1 MLKNVFIF
9 VGGILTGTFVG
20 AQIAKKKYEE
30 IANEEIEEIRDYY
43 REINKD
49 LADQLVDK
57 TSGPEKVEEP
67 KEVEES
73 KEVEEVEEVI
83 EERKQYENIIKR
95 GNYMAVDE
103 EEQNNVCYE
112 AYPIDPS
119 EFGNE
124 GKNATETLTY
134 FADGVLVNEVDEVV
148 EDPDLVV
155 GRHHID
161 IFNEFPD
168 ATCVYVRNDLDG
180 MDYEIIKD
188 DWCWSD
194 FDEKGY
200 APPIEEKPEKKPH
213 QL

>member
-1 MLKNVFIF
+1 MKSIKSLFIF
-9 VGGILTGTFVG
+9 AVGALAGTFVG

-43 REINKD
+43 RKVNKE
-49 LADQLVDK
+49 LADQLVAK
-57 TSGPEKVEEP
+57 TEEP
-67 KEVEES
+67 KEEIEE
-73 KEVEEVEEVI
+73 ERE
-83 EERKQYENIIKR
+83 EERKQYNNIIKR

-103 EEQNNVCYE
+103 EEQNNVCDE

-119 EFGNE
+119 EFGND

-194 FDEKGY
+194 FNEKGY

>member
-1 MLKNVFIF
+1 MKSVKGIFIF
-9 VGGILTGTFVG
+9 VLGVVSGTFAG

-30 IANEEIEEIRDYY
+30 IANEEIEEIRAYY
-43 REINKD
+43 KEREKE
-49 LADQLVDK
+49 VK
-57 TSGPEKVEEP
+57 EVEEP
-67 KEVEES
+67 KAVEAP
-73 KEVEEVEEVI
+73 EEEEI
-83 EERKQYENIIKR
+83 KEERKHYNNIIKR

-103 EEQNNVCYE
+103 EEQNNVCDE

-119 EFGNE
+119 EFGND

-134 FADGVLVNEVDEVV
+134 FADGVLVNEVDEVI

-180 MDYEIIKD
+180 TDYEILKD

-194 FDEKGY
+194 FNEKGY
-200 APPIEEKPEKKPH
+200 APPMEEKPEKKPH

>member
-1 MLKNVFIF
+1 MKSIKGIFIF
-9 VGGILTGTFVG
+9 VIGVVSGTFVG

-30 IANEEIEEIRDYY
+30 IANEEIEEIRAYY
-43 REINKD
+43 KEREKEVKEI
-49 LADQLVDK
+49 
-57 TSGPEKVEEP
+57 EEP
-67 KEVEES
+67 NAVEAPEEKSIEV
-73 KEVEEVEEVI
+73 
-83 EERKQYENIIKR
+83 EERKQYDNIIKR

-103 EEQNNVCYE
+103 EEQNNVCDE

-119 EFGNE
+119 EFGND

-180 MDYEIIKD
+180 TDYEILKD

-194 FDEKGY
+194 FNEKGY

>member
-1 MLKNVFIF
+1 MKSIKGIFIF
-9 VGGILTGTFVG
+9 AIGVVTGTFAG

-30 IANEEIEEIRDYY
+30 IANEEIEEIRAYY
-43 REINKD
+43 KEKEQEI
-49 LADQLVDK
+49 
-57 TSGPEKVEEP
+57 
-67 KEVEES
+67 KEVEEEP
-73 KEVEEVEEVI
+73 KAVEAPEEKTIEVEERE
-83 EERKQYENIIKR
+83 QYNNIIKR

-103 EEQNNVCYE
+103 EEQNNVCDE

-124 GKNATETLTY
+124 GRNATETLTY

-155 GRHHID
+155 GRHHIY
-161 IFNEFPD
+161 IFNEFPE

-180 MDYEIIKD
+180 TDYEILKD

-194 FDEKGY
+194 FNEKGY

>member
-1 MLKNVFIF
+1 MKAIKGIFIF
-9 VGGILTGTFVG
+9 AIGALSGTFVG
-20 AQIAKKKYEE
+20 AQLAKKKYEE
-30 IANEEIEEIRDYY
+30 IANEEIKEIRDYY
-43 REINKD
+43 RKINKE
-49 LADQLVDK
+49 LADRLVDK
-57 TSGPEKVEEP
+57 NQEPEEVEEP
-67 KEVEES
+67 KEAEEI
-73 KEVEEVEEVI
+73 V

-95 GNYMAVDE
+95 GNYMVVDE
-103 EEQNNVCYE
+103 EEQNNVCDE

-119 EFGNE
+119 EYGNE

-194 FDEKGY
+194 FNEKGY

>member
-1 MLKNVFIF
+1 MKALQGLFIF
-9 VGGILTGTFVG
+9 VAGALAGTFVG

-30 IANEEIEEIRDYY
+30 IANEEIEEIRAYY
-43 REINKD
+43 KEREKEVKEI
-49 LADQLVDK
+49 
-57 TSGPEKVEEP
+57 EEP
-67 KEVEES
+67 NAVEAPEEKSIEV
-73 KEVEEVEEVI
+73 
-83 EERKQYENIIKR
+83 EERKQYDNIIKR

-103 EEQNNVCYE
+103 EEQNNVCDE

-119 EFGNE
+119 EFGND

-134 FADGVLVNEVDEVV
+134 FADGVLVNEVDEVI

-180 MDYEIIKD
+180 TDYEILKD

-194 FDEKGY
+194 FNEKGY
-200 APPIEEKPEKKPH
+200 APPKEEKPEKKPH

>member
-1 MLKNVFIF
+1 MKAIKGIFIF
-9 VGGILTGTFVG
+9 AIGALSGTFVG

-43 REINKD
+43 RKVNKE

-57 TSGPEKVEEP
+57 TAEPEKVEKP
-67 KEVEES
+67 KEVEE
-73 KEVEEVEEVI
+73 V

-95 GNYMAVDE
+95 GNYMTVDE

-119 EFGNE
+119 EYGND

>member
-1 MLKNVFIF
+1 MKTVKGIFIF
-9 VGGILTGTFVG
+9 VIGVVSGTFVG

-30 IANEEIEEIRDYY
+30 IANEEIEEIRAYY
-43 REINKD
+43 KEREKEVKEI
-49 LADQLVDK
+49 
-57 TSGPEKVEEP
+57 EEP
-67 KEVEES
+67 NAVEVPEEKS
-73 KEVEEVEEVI
+73 IEV
-83 EERKQYENIIKR
+83 EERKQYDNIIKR

-103 EEQNNVCYE
+103 EEQNNVCDE

-180 MDYEIIKD
+180 TDYEILKD

-194 FDEKGY
+194 FNEKGY

>member
-1 MLKNVFIF
+1 MKAIKGIFIF
-9 VGGILTGTFVG
+9 AIGALSGTFVG

-43 REINKD
+43 RKINKE
-49 LADQLVDK
+49 LADRLVDK
-57 TSGPEKVEEP
+57 NQEPEEVEEP
-67 KEVEES
+67 KEAEEI
-73 KEVEEVEEVI
+73 V

-103 EEQNNVCYE
+103 EEQNNVYYE

-119 EFGNE
+119 EYGND

-188 DWCWSD
+188 DWRWSD

>member
-1 MLKNVFIF
+1 MKTVKGIFIF
-9 VGGILTGTFVG
+9 VIGVVTGTFTG

-30 IANEEIEEIRDYY
+30 IANEEIEEIRAYY
-43 REINKD
+43 KEREKE
-49 LADQLVDK
+49 VK
-57 TSGPEKVEEP
+57 EVEEP
-67 KEVEES
+67 KAVEAPEEKSIEV
-73 KEVEEVEEVI
+73 
-83 EERKQYENIIKR
+83 EERKQYNNIIKR

-103 EEQNNVCYE
+103 EEQNNVCDE

-119 EFGNE
+119 EFGND

-180 MDYEIIKD
+180 TDYEILKD

-194 FDEKGY
+194 FNEKGY

>member
-1 MLKNVFIF
+1 MKSVKGIFIF
-9 VGGILTGTFVG
+9 ALGIVAGTFAG

-30 IANEEIEEIRDYY
+30 IANEEIEEIRAYY
-43 REINKD
+43 KEREKE
-49 LADQLVDK
+49 VK
-57 TSGPEKVEEP
+57 EVEEP
-67 KEVEES
+67 KAVEAPEEKTIEV
-73 KEVEEVEEVI
+73 
-83 EERKQYENIIKR
+83 EERKQYDNIIKR

-103 EEQNNVCYE
+103 EEQNNVCDE

-119 EFGNE
+119 EFGND

-134 FADGVLVNEVDEVV
+134 FADGVLVNEVDEVI

-180 MDYEIIKD
+180 TDYEILKD

-194 FDEKGY
+194 FNEKGY

>member
-1 MLKNVFIF
+1 MKAIKGIFIF
-9 VGGILTGTFVG
+9 AIGALSGTFVG
-20 AQIAKKKYEE
+20 AQLAKKKYEE

-43 REINKD
+43 RKINKE

-57 TSGPEKVEEP
+57 TSEPEKVEEH
-67 KEVEES
+67 K
-73 KEVEEVEEVI
+73 EEVEEIV

-103 EEQNNVCYE
+103 EEQNNVCGE

>member
-1 MLKNVFIF
+1 MKSVKGIFIF
-9 VGGILTGTFVG
+9 VIGVVSGTFVG

-30 IANEEIEEIRDYY
+30 IANEEIEEIRAYY
-43 REINKD
+43 KEKEQEI
-49 LADQLVDK
+49 
-57 TSGPEKVEEP
+57 
-67 KEVEES
+67 KEVEEEP
-73 KEVEEVEEVI
+73 KAVEAPEEKTIEVEERE
-83 EERKQYENIIKR
+83 QYNNIIKR

-103 EEQNNVCYE
+103 EEQNNVCDE

-124 GKNATETLTY
+124 GRNATETLTY

-155 GRHHID
+155 GRHHIY
-161 IFNEFPD
+161 IFNEFPE

-180 MDYEIIKD
+180 TDYEILKD

>member
-1 MLKNVFIF
+1 MKSIKGIFIF
-9 VGGILTGTFVG
+9 VIGVVSGTFVG

-30 IANEEIEEIRDYY
+30 IANEEIEEIRAYY
-43 REINKD
+43 KEREKE
-49 LADQLVDK
+49 VK
-57 TSGPEKVEEP
+57 EVEEP
-67 KEVEES
+67 KAVEAPEEKSIEV
-73 KEVEEVEEVI
+73 
-83 EERKQYENIIKR
+83 EERKQYDNIIKR

-103 EEQNNVCYE
+103 EEQNNVCDE

-119 EFGNE
+119 EFGND

-134 FADGVLVNEVDEVV
+134 FADGVLVNEVDEVI

-180 MDYEIIKD
+180 TDYEILKD

-194 FDEKGY
+194 FNEKGY

>member
-1 MLKNVFIF
+1 MKAIKGIFIF
-9 VGGILTGTFVG
+9 AIGALSGTFVG

-30 IANEEIEEIRDYY
+30 IANEEIKEIRDYY
-43 REINKD
+43 RKINKE

-57 TSGPEKVEEP
+57 TAEPEKVEEP
-67 KEVEES
+67 KEIEEI
-73 KEVEEVEEVI
+73 V

-103 EEQNNVCYE
+103 EEQNNVCGE

>member
-1 MLKNVFIF
+1 MKSIKGIFIF
-9 VGGILTGTFVG
+9 VIGVVSGTFVG

-30 IANEEIEEIRDYY
+30 IANEEIEEIRAYY
-43 REINKD
+43 KEREKE
-49 LADQLVDK
+49 VK
-57 TSGPEKVEEP
+57 EVEEP
-67 KEVEES
+67 KAVEAPEEKSIEV
-73 KEVEEVEEVI
+73 
-83 EERKQYENIIKR
+83 EERKQYDNIIKR
-95 GNYMAVDE
+95 GNYMASDE
-103 EEQNNVCYE
+103 EEQNNVCDE

-119 EFGNE
+119 EFGND

-180 MDYEIIKD
+180 MDYEILKD

-194 FDEKGY
+194 FNEKGY
-200 APPIEEKPEKKPH
+200 APPIEEKPDKKPH

>member
-1 MLKNVFIF
+1 MKSVKGIFIF
-9 VGGILTGTFVG
+9 VMGVVSGTFVG

-30 IANEEIEEIRDYY
+30 IANEEIEEIRAYY
-43 REINKD
+43 K
-49 LADQLVDK
+49 
-57 TSGPEKVEEP
+57 EKEQEV
-67 KEVEES
+67 KKVEES
-73 KEVEEVEEVI
+73 KAVEAPEEKSIEVEERE
-83 EERKQYENIIKR
+83 QYDNIIKR

-103 EEQNNVCYE
+103 EEQNNVCDE

-124 GKNATETLTY
+124 GRNATETLTY

-155 GRHHID
+155 GRHHIY
-161 IFNEFPD
+161 IFNEFPE

-180 MDYEIIKD
+180 TDYEILKD

-194 FDEKGY
+194 FNEKGY

>member
-1 MLKNVFIF
+1 MKTVKGIFIF
-9 VGGILTGTFVG
+9 VIGVVSGTFVG

-30 IANEEIEEIRDYY
+30 IANEEIEEIRAYY
-43 REINKD
+43 KERATE
-49 LADQLVDK
+49 L
-57 TSGPEKVEEP
+57 PEQTVEMTMDEEVPKVEEI
-67 KEVEES
+67 EI
-73 KEVEEVEEVI
+73 I
-83 EERKQYENIIKR
+83 EERKQYDNIIKR

-103 EEQNNVCYE
+103 EEQNNVCDE

-119 EFGNE
+119 EFGND

-134 FADGVLVNEVDEVV
+134 FADGVLVNEVDEVI

-180 MDYEIIKD
+180 TDYEILKD

-194 FDEKGY
+194 FNEKGY

>member
-1 MLKNVFIF
+1 MKSIKGIFIF
-9 VGGILTGTFVG
+9 VIGVVSGTFVG

-30 IANEEIEEIRDYY
+30 IANEEIEEIRAYY
-43 REINKD
+43 KEREKEVKEI
-49 LADQLVDK
+49 
-57 TSGPEKVEEP
+57 EEP
-67 KEVEES
+67 NAVEAPEEKSIEV
-73 KEVEEVEEVI
+73 
-83 EERKQYENIIKR
+83 EERKQYDNIIKR

-103 EEQNNVCYE
+103 EEQNNVCDE

-119 EFGNE
+119 EFGND

-180 MDYEIIKD
+180 MDYEILKD

>member
-1 MLKNVFIF
+1 MKSIKGILIF
-9 VGGILTGTFVG
+9 VIGVVSGTFVG

-30 IANEEIEEIRDYY
+30 IANEEIEEIRAYY
-43 REINKD
+43 KEREKEVKEI
-49 LADQLVDK
+49 
-57 TSGPEKVEEP
+57 EEP
-67 KEVEES
+67 NAVEAPEEKSIEV
-73 KEVEEVEEVI
+73 
-83 EERKQYENIIKR
+83 EERKQYDNIIKR

-103 EEQNNVCYE
+103 EEQNNVCDE

-119 EFGNE
+119 EFGND

-180 MDYEIIKD
+180 TDYEILKD

-194 FDEKGY
+194 FNEKGY

>member
-1 MLKNVFIF
+1 MKSIKGIFIF
-9 VGGILTGTFVG
+9 VIGVVSGTFVG

-30 IANEEIEEIRDYY
+30 ISNEEIEEIRAYY
-43 REINKD
+43 KEREKEVKEI
-49 LADQLVDK
+49 
-57 TSGPEKVEEP
+57 EEP
-67 KEVEES
+67 NAVEAPEEKSIEV
-73 KEVEEVEEVI
+73 
-83 EERKQYENIIKR
+83 EERKQYDNIIKR
-95 GNYMAVDE
+95 GNYMASDE
-103 EEQNNVCYE
+103 EEQNNLCDE

-119 EFGNE
+119 EFGND

-180 MDYEIIKD
+180 TDYEILKD

-194 FDEKGY
+194 FNEKGY

>member
-1 MLKNVFIF
+1 MKTVKGIFIF
-9 VGGILTGTFVG
+9 VIGVVTGTFAG

-30 IANEEIEEIRDYY
+30 IANEEIEEIRAYY
-43 REINKD
+43 KEREKE
-49 LADQLVDK
+49 VK
-57 TSGPEKVEEP
+57 EVEEP
-67 KEVEES
+67 KAVEAPEEKSIEV
-73 KEVEEVEEVI
+73 
-83 EERKQYENIIKR
+83 EERKQYNNIIKR

-103 EEQNNVCYE
+103 EEQNNVCDE

-155 GRHHID
+155 GRHHIY

-168 ATCVYVRNDLDG
+168 ATCVYVRNETWRTDF
-180 MDYEIIKD
+180 EILKD
-188 DWCWSD
+188 DWKWSD
-194 FDEKGY
+194 LQE
-200 APPIEEKPEKKPH
+200 PQVEKKPH

>member
-1 MLKNVFIF
+1 MKSIKGIFIF
-9 VGGILTGTFVG
+9 VIGVVSGTFVG

-30 IANEEIEEIRDYY
+30 IANEEIEEIRAYY
-43 REINKD
+43 KEREKEVKEI
-49 LADQLVDK
+49 
-57 TSGPEKVEEP
+57 EEP
-67 KEVEES
+67 NAVEAPEEKSIEVEE
-73 KEVEEVEEVI
+73 K
-83 EERKQYENIIKR
+83 KQYDNIIKR

-103 EEQNNVCYE
+103 EEQNNVCDE

-119 EFGNE
+119 EFGND

-161 IFNEFPD
+161 IFNEFPE

-180 MDYEIIKD
+180 MDYEILKD

-194 FDEKGY
+194 FNEKGY

>member
-1 MLKNVFIF
+1 MKSIKGIFIF
-9 VGGILTGTFVG
+9 ALGVVTGTFAG

-30 IANEEIEEIRDYY
+30 IANEEIEEIRAYY
-43 REINKD
+43 KEREKE
-49 LADQLVDK
+49 V
-57 TSGPEKVEEP
+57 
-67 KEVEES
+67 KEVEEPNAVEAPEEKS
-73 KEVEEVEEVI
+73 IEV
-83 EERKQYENIIKR
+83 EERKQYDNIIKR

-103 EEQNNVCYE
+103 EEQNNVCDE

-119 EFGNE
+119 EFGND

-180 MDYEIIKD
+180 TDYEILKD

-194 FDEKGY
+194 FNEKGY

>member
-1 MLKNVFIF
+1 MKSIKGIFIF
-9 VGGILTGTFVG
+9 VIGVVSGTFVG

-30 IANEEIEEIRDYY
+30 IANEEIEEIRAYY
-43 REINKD
+43 KEREKEVKEI
-49 LADQLVDK
+49 
-57 TSGPEKVEEP
+57 EEP
-67 KEVEES
+67 NAVEAPEEKSIEV
-73 KEVEEVEEVI
+73 
-83 EERKQYENIIKR
+83 EERKQYDNIIKR

-103 EEQNNVCYE
+103 EEQNNVCDE

-119 EFGNE
+119 EFGND

-134 FADGVLVNEVDEVV
+134 FADGVLVNEVDEVI

-180 MDYEIIKD
+180 TDYEILKD

-194 FDEKGY
+194 FNEKGY